1 MTHSARG
8 LWQSARQIV
17 PLAWPVLIGQL
28 AVLAFST
35 IDTVMAARASPLDL
49 AALAVGG
56 AAYISVF
63 IGLMGVVLAVGPIT
77 GQLFGAGKH
86 REAGAQLHQAV
97 WLALG
102 LSVLGCM
109 LLLFP
114 QPFLSLAKVQPEV
127 EVKVRG
133 YLSALAF
140 ALPSALLFTAFR
152 GFNTAV
158 SRPKIVMALQLG
170 ALMLKLPLTA
180 LLVFGASVQT
190 PWGDWSV
197 VARGAPGCGLATA
210 IVMACQ
216 LLAAWWVI
224 QRDPFYERFGLRT
237 RRFSPPHRASLTEL
251 LRLGVPMGLAIGVEV
266 TGFTFMAF
274 FISRLGATP
283 VAGHQIAV
291 NLVSLMFMVPLAM
304 GNATSTLAA
313 QRIGAADMAGARR
326 VGWHGL
332 QLSVLIAAAMG
343 CATFLLRETVVH
355 AYTPNPLIVAAA
367 LPLLAWL
374 VVFHMADAAQTVAAF
389 VLRAY
394 RITTL
399 PLVIYVLALW
409 GVGLLGGYV
418 LAFNLTGQTPPSL
431 QGAKGFWAAATL
443 GLILA
448 AIGLCG
454 LLAQVLAQTL
464 KPPPTALNPLPPQ
477 TPGPQS
483 SASPQP
489 CP

>member
-1 MTHSARG
+1 MRRPSGGR
-8 LWQSARQIV
+8 WQSARHIL

-35 IDTVMAARASPLDL
+35 IDTVMAARFGPLDL

-63 IGLMGVVLAVGPIT
+63 IGLMGVVLAAGPIT

-86 REAGAQLHQAV
+86 LEAGRQLHQAV

-102 LSVLGCM
+102 LSVLGCAV
-109 LLLFP
+109 LLFP

-170 ALMLKLPLTA
+170 ALTLKLPLTA
-180 LLVFGASVQT
+180 LLVFGASLQT
-190 PWGDWSV
+190 PWGEWAV
-197 VARGAPGCGLATA
+197 EARGAPGCGLATA

-216 LLAAWWVI
+216 LWVAWWVL
-224 QRDPFYERFGLRT
+224 QRDPFYERFGLRA
-237 RRFSPPHRASLTEL
+237 RRLNPPHRASLTDL
-251 LRLGVPMGLAIGVEV
+251 LRLGIPMGLSIGVEV

-274 FISRLGATP
+274 FVSRLGATP

-291 NLVSLMFMVPLAM
+291 NLVSLMFMVPLAV

-313 QRIGAADMAGARR
+313 QRIGAGDMVGARR
-326 VGWHGL
+326 VGWHGW
-332 QLSVLIAAAMG
+332 QWGVIVAAAMG
-343 CATFLLRETVVH
+343 SVVFLLRETLLR

-374 VVFHMADAAQTVAAF
+374 VVFHIADSAQTVSAF

-394 RITTL
+394 RITTV
-399 PLVIYVLALW
+399 PLVIYVFALW

-418 LAFNLTGQTPPSL
+418 VAFNLTGFTPPGL
-431 QGAKGFWAAATL
+431 RGAQGFWAASTV
-443 GLILA
+443 GLIA
-448 AIGLCG
+448 AALGLCG
-454 LLAQVLAQTL
+454 VMARVLRQPAQTGQM
-464 KPPPTALNPLPPQ
+464 PQALH
-477 TPGPQS
+477 
-483 SASPQP
+483 A
-489 CP
+489 

>member
-1 MTHSARG
+1 MNRRSRGLWHSARH
-8 LWQSARQIV
+8 IV
-17 PLAWPVLIGQL
+17 PLAWPVLVGQL

-35 IDTVMAARASPLDL
+35 IDTVMAARSGSLDL

-63 IGLMGVVLAVGPIT
+63 IGLMGVVLAVGPIA
-77 GQLFGAGKH
+77 GQLFGAG
-86 REAGAQLHQAV
+86 RLVDAGAQLHQAM

-102 LSVLGCM
+102 LSVLGCAV
-109 LLLFP
+109 LLFP

-180 LLVFGASVQT
+180 LLVFGASGQT
-190 PWGDWSV
+190 PGGEWRV
-197 VARGAPGCGLATA
+197 AARGAPGCGSATA

-216 LLAAWWVI
+216 LLAAWWVM

-237 RRFSPPHRASLTEL
+237 RHLSPPHRASLTEL
-251 LRLGVPMGLAIGVEV
+251 LRLGVPMGLSIAVEV

-291 NLVSLMFMVPLAM
+291 NVVSLMFMVPLAV

-313 QRIGAADMAGARR
+313 QRIGAADTSGAQR

-332 QLSVLIAAAMG
+332 QLGVLLAAVMG
-343 CATFLLRETVVH
+343 CLVFLLRETLLR

-374 VVFHMADAAQTVAAF
+374 VVFHTADAAQTLAAF

-409 GVGLLGGYV
+409 GVGLLGGWV
-418 LAFNLTGQTPPSL
+418 LAFNMTGLTPLGL
-431 QGAKGFWAAATL
+431 QGAQGFWAASTL

-448 AIGLCG
+448 AVGLCG
-454 LLAQVLAQTL
+454 VMARAL
-464 KPPPTALNPLPPQ
+464 KRPPPSLHHRPRQ
-477 TPGPQS
+477 TPDPAPT
-483 SASPQP
+483 ASLQP
-489 CP
+489 SP

>member
-1 MTHSARG
+1 MNRRSRGLWHSARH
-8 LWQSARQIV
+8 IV
-17 PLAWPVLIGQL
+17 PLAWPVLVGQL

-35 IDTVMAARASPLDL
+35 IDTVMAARSGPLDL

-63 IGLMGVVLAVGPIT
+63 IGLMGVVLAVGPAA
-77 GQLFGAGKH
+77 GQLFGAG
-86 REAGAQLHQAV
+86 RLVDAGAQLHQAM

-102 LSVLGCM
+102 LSVLGCAV
-109 LLLFP
+109 LLFP
-114 QPFLSLAKVQPEV
+114 QPFLNLAKVQPEV

-190 PWGDWSV
+190 PGGEWSV
-197 VARGAPGCGLATA
+197 AARGAPGCGVATA

-216 LLAAWWVI
+216 LLAAWWVV

-237 RRFSPPHRASLTEL
+237 RHLSPPHRASLTEL
-251 LRLGVPMGLAIGVEV
+251 LRLGVPMGLSIAVEV

-291 NLVSLMFMVPLAM
+291 NVVSLMFMVPLAV

-313 QRIGAADMAGARR
+313 QRIGAADTSGAQR

-332 QLSVLIAAAMG
+332 QLGVLLAAVMG
-343 CATFLLRETVVH
+343 CLVFLLRETLLR

-374 VVFHMADAAQTVAAF
+374 VVFHTADAAQTLAAF

-409 GVGLLGGYV
+409 GVGLLGGWV
-418 LAFNLTGQTPPSL
+418 LAFNMTGLTPLGL
-431 QGAKGFWAAATL
+431 QGAQGFWAASTL

-448 AIGLCG
+448 AVGLCG
-454 LLAQVLAQTL
+454 VMARAL
-464 KPPPTALNPLPPQ
+464 KRPPPSLHHRPQQ
-477 TPGPQS
+477 TPDPAPT
-483 SASPQP
+483 ASLQP
-489 CP
+489 SP